1 MGDRLAGLAGEGL
14 ERSCGPRDAVRVLPA
29 GPGLER
35 IEAFFTGHAFD
46 PHRHDTYA
54 VGLTLS
60 GVQCFSYRGASR
72 DSLAGQAI
80 VLHPDEVHDGR
91 SGIETG
97 FTYRMIYVE
106 PRLIREALGGVVRSL
121 PFVPTPVTGDPR
133 MVVAAA
139 GALAAADRAMEPLET
154 DQAVQA
160 LAEAMAALAGVP
172 RGSAGV
178 VAARAVDI
186 ARDLL
191 DAHCGRVVEAE
202 ELERATGMNRWQ
214 LARHFRAQLGTSPY
228 RYLTMRRLD
237 RVRAALLAGDALA
250 DAAAACGFADQS
262 HMTRQFKQAYGVS
275 PGQWRAV
282 RRAA

>member
-1 MGDRLAGLAGEGL
+1 MDDRLAGLAGEGL
-14 ERSCGPRDAVRVLPA
+14 ERSCGPRDAVRMLPA

-60 GVQCFSYRGASR
+60 GVQCFTYRGEAR

-91 SGIETG
+91 SGVETG
-97 FTYRMIYVE
+97 FTYRMVYVE
-106 PRLIREALGGVVRSL
+106 PGLIRDALGGLIRSL
-121 PFVPTPVTGDPR
+121 PFVPKPVTGDAR
-133 MVVAAA
+133 MVAAAA
-139 GALAAADRAMEPLET
+139 GALAAADRTMEPLEA
-154 DQAVQA
+154 DQAVLA
-160 LAEAMAALAGVP
+160 LAEAMAALAGGFQAP
-172 RGSAGV
+172 ADPLAS
-178 VAARAVDI
+178 RAVDI

-191 DAHCGRVVEAE
+191 DAQRERVVASE
-202 ELERATGMNRWQ
+202 ELERATGMDRWH

-237 RVRAALLAGDALA
+237 RVRAALLDGTALA
-250 DAAAACGFADQS
+250 EAAVASGFADQS
-262 HMTRQFKQAYGVS
+262 HMTRQFKKAYGVS
-275 PGQWRAV
+275 PGRWRAI

>member
-1 MGDRLAGLAGEGL
+1 M
-14 ERSCGPRDAVRVLPA
+14 RVLPA

-60 GVQCFSYRGASR
+60 GVQCFTYRGAAR

-91 SGIETG
+91 SGVATG

-106 PRLIREALGGVVRSL
+106 PRLIRDALGGAVRSL

-133 MVVAAA
+133 MVAAAA

-154 DQAVQA
+154 DQAVLA
-160 LAEAMAALAGVP
+160 LAEAMAALSGEP
-172 RGSAGV
+172 HGSADV
-178 VAARAVDI
+178 IASRAVDI

-191 DAHCGRVVEAE
+191 DAHCGRVVESE
-202 ELERATGMNRWQ
+202 ELEYATGMNRWQ
-214 LARHFRAQLGTSPY
+214 LARHFRAQFGTSPY

-237 RVRAALLAGDALA
+237 RVRAALLAGEALA
-250 DAAAACGFADQS
+250 DAAVACGFADQS
-262 HMTRQFKQAYGVS
+262 HMTRQFKRAYGVS
-275 PGQWRAV
+275 PGRWRAV
-282 RRAA
+282 RRAAA

>member
-1 MGDRLAGLAGEGL
+1 M
-14 ERSCGPRDAVRVLPA
+14 LPA

-60 GVQCFSYRGASR
+60 GVQCFTYRGEAR

-91 SGIETG
+91 SGVETG
-97 FTYRMIYVE
+97 FTYRMVYVE
-106 PRLIREALGGVVRSL
+106 PRLIRDALGGLIRSL
-121 PFVPTPVTGDPR
+121 PFVPTPVTGDAR
-133 MVVAAA
+133 MVAAAA
-139 GALAAADRAMEPLET
+139 GALAAADRTMEPLEA
-154 DQAVQA
+154 DQAVLA
-160 LAEAMAALAGVP
+160 LAEAMAALAGGFQAPADPVT
-172 RGSAGV
+172 S
-178 VAARAVDI
+178 RAVDI

-191 DAHCGRVVEAE
+191 DAQRERVVESE
-202 ELERATGMNRWQ
+202 ELERATGMDRWQ
-214 LARHFRAQLGTSPY
+214 LTRHFRAQLGTSPY

-237 RVRAALLAGDALA
+237 RVRAALLDGTALA
-250 DAAAACGFADQS
+250 EAAVASGFADQS
-262 HMTRQFKQAYGVS
+262 HMTRQFKKAYGVS
-275 PGQWRAV
+275 PGRWRAI

>member
-1 MGDRLAGLAGEGL
+1 M
-14 ERSCGPRDAVRVLPA
+14 LPA

-60 GVQCFSYRGASR
+60 GVQCFTYRGAAR

-91 SGIETG
+91 SGVETG

-106 PRLIREALGGVVRSL
+106 PRLIRDALGGSVRGL
-121 PFVPTPVTGDPR
+121 PFVPTPVTGDRR
-133 MVVAAA
+133 MVAAAA
-139 GALAAADRAMEPLET
+139 GALAAADRSMEPLEI
-154 DQAVQA
+154 DQAVLA
-160 LAEAMAALAGVP
+160 LAEAMAALAGGP
-172 RGSAGV
+172 RGPADV
-178 VAARAVDI
+178 VASRAVDI

-191 DAHCGRVVEAE
+191 DAHCSRMVESG

-237 RVRAALLAGDALA
+237 RVRAALLAGEALA
-250 DAAAACGFADQS
+250 DAAIACGFADQS

-275 PGQWRAV
+275 PGQWRAI

>member
-1 MGDRLAGLAGEGL
+1 MDDRLAGLAGEGL
-14 ERSCGPRDAVRVLPA
+14 ERSCGPRDAVRMLPA

-60 GVQCFSYRGASR
+60 GVQCFTYRGEAR

-80 VLHPDEVHDGR
+80 VLHPGEVHDGR
-91 SGIETG
+91 SGVETG
-97 FTYRMIYVE
+97 FTYRMVYVE
-106 PRLIREALGGVVRSL
+106 PRLIRDALGGLIRSL
-121 PFVPTPVTGDPR
+121 PFVPTPVTGDAR
-133 MVVAAA
+133 MVAAAA
-139 GALAAADRAMEPLET
+139 GALAAADRTMEPFEA
-154 DQAVQA
+154 DQAVLA
-160 LAEAMAALAGVP
+160 LAEAMAALAGGFQAP
-172 RGSAGV
+172 ADP
-178 VAARAVDI
+178 VASRAVDI

-191 DAHCGRVVEAE
+191 DAQCERVVESE
-202 ELERATGMNRWQ
+202 ELERATGMDRWQ

-237 RVRAALLAGDALA
+237 RVRAALLDGTALA
-250 DAAAACGFADQS
+250 EAAVASGFADQS
-262 HMTRQFKQAYGVS
+262 HMTRQFKKAYGVS
-275 PGQWRAV
+275 PGRWRAI

>member
-1 MGDRLAGLAGEGL
+1 M
-14 ERSCGPRDAVRVLPA
+14 RVLPA